1 MAERLRA
8 LVVEDSAAMRSF
20 VTAALE
26 AGGAYEVTEV
36 PSGFEA
42 LRALPRG
49 QFDLIVTDINMP
61 DINGLEL
68 VRFVRESERH
78 KKTPLVIISTDNRT
92 ADRERGMKLGADAY
106 VVKPF
111 TPDELL
117 TVVRRVTHHE

>member
-26 AGGAYEVTEV
+26 AGGRFDVTEV

-42 LRALPRG
+42 LRTLPRG

-68 VRFVRESERH
+68 VRYVRDSERH

-111 TPDELL
+111 TPEELL
-117 TVVRRVTHHE
+117 SVVRRVTGT